1 MKRHALTGCLVVI
14 TALVSGEVT
23 PARSAPPASETSND
37 VLPAGVLRKGSL
49 ANQKLIKDASVAAVG
64 KLATLGHTIDPQK
77 YTFRAYVVALPKGEP
92 GKRTW
97 VERWYFLL
105 KDKQIPVTIE
115 FSEDGLNSANYTI
128 HQ

>member
-1 MKRHALTGCLVVI
+1 MKRHFLTCCFVVI
-14 TALVSGEVT
+14 ITLACGEVT
-23 PARSAPPASETSND
+23 PARSAPPASDAPKET
-37 VLPAGVLRKGSL
+37 LPEGVLRKGSL

-64 KLATLGHTIDPQK
+64 KLATMGHTLDPQK
-77 YTFRAYVVALPKGEP
+77 YTFRAYVVATPKGEP
-92 GKRTW
+92 GKRRW
-97 VERWYFLL
+97 VERWYFAV